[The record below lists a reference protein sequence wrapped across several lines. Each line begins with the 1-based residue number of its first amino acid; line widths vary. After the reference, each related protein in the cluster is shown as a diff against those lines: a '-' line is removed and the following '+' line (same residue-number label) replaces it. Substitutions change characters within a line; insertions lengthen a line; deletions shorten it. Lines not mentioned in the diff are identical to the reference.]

1 MIQIDNIGLKE
12 AQTLQTD
19 RRRGKLFKGPF
30 RNLGVKN
37 IIKLK
42 KILPYTKYVC

>member
-30 RNLGVKN
+30 RQPRGQKYN
-37 IIKLK
+37 KLK